1 MSGPDRDAET
11 LRERLIYEGYVGAA
25 WLARTLPE
33 PVGRSA
39 FRSAGRLAHRWI
51 ARMRATVEA
60 NQAQVLGLDPD
71 DPLVESAAREAFD
84 LYARYWYESFRA
96 PLMSP
101 EEVSRRFWMEGN
113 EAIDRALESGKGC
126 ITTLPHMGNW
136 DVAGRWVSAKY
147 PKLASVAEDLK
158 PRRLTEL
165 FAEHRQTLGMRIVPL
180 SPKGNVGQQ
189 LASLLADNW
198 IVALVADRDFD
209 GRGVEVEMFGRT
221 RVLPAGP
228 ALLSITSGAPLLV
241 CPVFTTDDGWH
252 CRIRHIE
259 FERTG
264 DLRGDVRELTRR
276 MAAAFE
282 DAIAAK
288 PPDWHMFQ
296 PGWDR

>member
-1 MSGPDRDAET
+1 MSGPGRAADANRDR
-11 LRERLIYEGYVGAA
+11 LVYGGYVGAA

-39 FRSAGRLAHRWI
+39 FRTAGRLAHRWF
-51 ARMRATVEA
+51 AGMRETVEA

-71 DPLVESAAREAFD
+71 DPLVQSATLEAFD
-84 LYARYWYESFRA
+84 LYARYWHESFRA
-96 PLMSP
+96 PLMSA
-101 EEVSRRFWMEGN
+101 EEVDRRFLMEGN
-113 EAIDRALESGKGC
+113 EAIDRALEAGKGC

-136 DVAGRWVSAKY
+136 DVAGRWVSARY
-147 PKLASVAEDLK
+147 PRLASVAEDLK

-165 FAEHRQTLGMRIVPL
+165 FAEHRRALGMRIVPL
-180 SPKGNVGQQ
+180 APTGNVGQQ

-198 IVALVADRDFD
+198 IVALVADRNFA

-221 RVLPAGP
+221 RRLPAGP
-228 ALLSITSGAPLLV
+228 AMLSITSGAPLLV
-241 CPVFTTDDGWH
+241 CPVYTTDDGWH
-252 CRIRHIE
+252 CRIRKIE
-259 FERTG
+259 FERTR

-276 MAAAFE
+276 MAVAFE

-296 PGWDR
+296 PGWDP